1 MNRVAIAFLLASIL
15 SFVTTTYAQ
24 RCGSMEHLHEQM
36 QQDPG
41 LAQRMQDIETQTQ
54 QFIANN
60 TSAGGSRAVI
70 TIPVVVHVVG
80 NATVQNVSDAQI
92 NSQINRLNLDFRKLN
107 TDVSNVPSVWASLVA
122 DYEIEFCLA
131 KRDPSG
137 NTTTGIIR
145 KVTTATS
152 FSTND
157 NVKRTAN
164 GGSDAWPASSYLNL
178 WVCNLSGGVL
188 GYAQFP
194 GGNAS
199 TDGVVITYTGFG
211 TMGTAQ
217 SPYNLGRTATH
228 EIGHWLNLYHIW
240 GDDGSGCN
248 GSDNVGD
255 TPNQGS
261 EHYGCPT
268 FPSVSCSNGP
278 NGDMWMNYMD
288 YTDDRCMYMF
298 TNGQKARSWTLFNP
312 GGSRASLITSLGC
325 QVQNSP
331 PNANFSADVT
341 SSCTGVVKFTDAS
354 TNGATSWSWNFGDG
368 TTSTTQNP
376 THTYTSNGTFTV
388 TLTATNQ
395 YGSDDQIFTNY
406 INISKPTAPSA
417 TDVSRCGSGSFSLTT
432 TSTNPLAW
440 LDSAGNKVSSANPFV
455 TPVLNQTTTYWL
467 QDTVGGIQYHVGKA
481 DNSGGGGYL
490 NSNWALIFNVN
501 TACVLQSVYVYAQS
515 AGNRTFEVRTSTG
528 TVLNTLTVNVPAGGS
543 RVTLNFNL
551 IPGTG
556 FRLGFAS
563 GSNINL
569 YRNNAGAVYPFND
582 AGGYVSIIGN
592 NANNAA
598 NYFYYCY
605 DWILQG
611 AGCVSERKPVTA
623 FISAGLNVASVVT
636 NATCGSGDGSASVN
650 VSGGTGAYTYAWNT
664 GNSNSSIT
672 NLIPGTYTVTV
683 NDANTC
689 SGTATAIVEGAANLT
704 STKAQADATCF
715 GGNDGSASVTVSNG
729 TPNFNYLWSN
739 GNNTTSATN
748 LTAGEYTVTITDGNN
763 CVHVDSF
770 TITQPAEIDIQIT
783 HISPTCHG
791 LSNGS
796 VTLNTTGGN
805 LPYVATWSPNI
816 PNTATVAAGSYNVTV
831 TDAQSCT
838 STASFVIDEPALL
851 TTNVTHTDLSC
862 FGETNGT
869 ANAIPTGGL
878 GNYSYQWCNGDTTHN
893 SSALSAGV
901 CSVTVTDE
909 NGCSVTASV
918 TVQQPQQMVVVTSAT
933 NTTAQVDTVY
943 GGAAPFTYLWNNTLT
958 GPKIFG
964 LSNGTYY
971 VTVTDANGCTSAA
984 SITVVSTSVNKIAEA
999 TIGFELLPNPAKE
1012 RTTLVWQQLFAE
1024 TSYSIK
1030 NMLGQ
1035 VLVNK
1040 PVTGL
1045 QTEID
1050 LSAFASGVYL
1060 VEVKQGEERLVKQV
1074 VVSK

>member
-1 MNRVAIAFLLASIL
+1 MKNFAIAFSLALTL

-24 RCGSMEHLHEQM
+24 RCASMEHLHEQM
-36 QQDPG
+36 LQDPG

-54 QFIANN
+54 QFLANN
-60 TSAGGSRAVI
+60 TTVNGSRAVI

-107 TDVSNVPSVWASLVA
+107 TDVTNVPSVWTSLVA

-131 KRDPSG
+131 RRDPNG
-137 NTTTGIIR
+137 NNTTGIIR

-164 GGSDAWPASSYLNL
+164 GGSDAWPASSYLNI

-194 GGNAS
+194 GGNAT

-217 SPYNLGRTATH
+217 APYNLGRTATH
-228 EIGHWLNLYHIW
+228 EVGHWLNLYHIW
-240 GDDGSGCN
+240 GNDGSSCN
-248 GSDNVGD
+248 GSDQVGD

-261 EHYGCPT
+261 EHYGCPS

-298 TNGQKARSWTLFNP
+298 TNGQKSRSWTLFNA
-312 GGSRASLITSLGC
+312 GGSRASLVTSLGC
-325 QVQNSP
+325 QALNSP

-354 TNGATSWSWNFGDG
+354 TNGATSWNWNFGDG
-368 TTSTTQNP
+368 TTSTLQSP
-376 THTYTSNGTFTV
+376 THIYTANGTYTV

-395 YGSDDQIFTNY
+395 YGSDNQVFTNY
-406 INISKPTAPSA
+406 ININKPAAPSA
-417 TDVSRCGSGSFSLTT
+417 NDVSRCGSGSFSLTT
-432 TSTNPLAW
+432 TSTNPIAW
-440 LDSAGNKVSSANPFV
+440 LDSAGNKVSSSNPFV
-455 TPVLNQTTTYWL
+455 TPVLTQTRTYWL
-467 QDTVGGIQYHVGKA
+467 QDTVGGVQYHVGKV

-501 TACVLQSVYVYAQS
+501 TTCVLQSVYVYAQG
-515 AGNRTFEVRTSTG
+515 AGNRTFEVRNSGG
-528 TVLNTLTVNVPAGGS
+528 TVLQTATVNVPNGGS

-551 IPGTG
+551 TPGTDY
-556 FRLGFAS
+556 RLGFANN
-563 GSNINL
+563 SNINL
-569 YRNNAGAVYPFND
+569 YRNNAGGVYPYTD
-582 AGGYVSIIGN
+582 AGGYVSITGN

-598 NYFYYCY
+598 NYYYYCY

-611 AGCVSERKPVTA
+611 SGCVSERKAVTA
-623 FISAGLNVASVVT
+623 YISAGLTTASSVT
-636 NATCGSGDGSASVN
+636 NATCGSGDGSATVN
-650 VSGGTGAYTYAWNT
+650 VSGGSGGYTYIWSNGGT
-664 GNSNSSIT
+664 GSSIL
-672 NLIPGTYTVTV
+672 NLTPGTYTVTV

-689 SGTATAIVEGAANLT
+689 SGTAAAIVAGAANLT
-704 STKAQADATCF
+704 YSKMQANTTCF
-715 GGNDGSASVTVSNG
+715 GGTDGSAMVMITNG
-729 TPNFNYLWSN
+729 TPNYSYLWSN
-739 GNNTTSATN
+739 GNNTSNASN
-748 LTAGEYTVTITDGNN
+748 LAAGDYTVTITDGNN
-763 CVHVDSF
+763 CLQIDSF
-770 TITQPAEIDIQIT
+770 AITQPAEIDIQIT
-783 HISPTCHG
+783 HISPNCHG
-791 LSNGS
+791 ESNGS
-796 VTLNTTGGN
+796 VTLNTNGGN
-805 LPYVATWSPNI
+805 APYSINWSPVI
-816 PNTATVAAGSYNVTV
+816 PNTSAVAAGTYNVTV
-831 TDAQSCT
+831 TDASSCT
-838 STASFVIDEPALL
+838 STSSFVMDEPALL
-851 TTNVTHTDLSC
+851 ATNVTHTDLSC
-862 FGETNGT
+862 FGGTNGT
-869 ANAIPTGGL
+869 ANAIPSGGL

-893 SSALSAGV
+893 TSGLSAGV
-901 CSVTVTDE
+901 CSITVTDE

-918 TVQQPQQMVVVTSAT
+918 SPQQPQQMVVVTSAT

-943 GGAAPFTYLWNNTLT
+943 GGAGPFTYLWNNTLT

-984 SITVVSTSVNKIAEA
+984 SITVVSTSVNQMAE
-999 TIGFELLPNPAKE
+999 TENGFQLLPNPAKE
-1012 RTTLVWQQLFAE
+1012 RTILMLHQLSPE
-1024 TSYSIK
+1024 ISYSVK
-1030 NMLGQ
+1030 NLLGQ
-1035 VLVNK
+1035 VLMSK
-1040 PVTGL
+1040 PVTAL

-1050 LSAFASGVYL
+1050 LSAFAAGVYL
-1060 VEVKQGEERLVKQV
+1060 VELKKGETRLVKQV

>member
-1 MNRVAIAFLLASIL
+1 MKKIAIAFSLVLTILFTNLLN
-15 SFVTTTYAQ
+15 AQ

-41 LAQRMQDIETQTQ
+41 LAARMQEIETQTA
-54 QFIANN
+54 QFLSNGTN
-60 TSAGGSRAVI
+60 ETGGRAII

-80 NATVQNVSDAQI
+80 NASVQAVSDAQI
-92 NSQINRLNLDFRKLN
+92 QSQINRLNLDFRKLN
-107 TDVSNVPSVWASLVA
+107 TDVTNVPSVWTSLVA

-131 KRDPSG
+131 RRDPSG
-137 NTTTGIIR
+137 NNTTGIIR

-164 GGSDAWPASSYLNL
+164 GGSDAWPAGSYLNL

-217 SPYNLGRTATH
+217 APYNLGRTATH

-240 GDDGSGCN
+240 GDDGSSCN

-261 EHYGCPT
+261 EHYGCPS

-298 TNGQKARSWTLFNP
+298 TNGQKARSLTLFNT
-312 GGSRASLITSLGC
+312 GGSRASLLSSLGC
-325 QVQNSP
+325 QALNSP

-354 TNGATSWSWNFGDG
+354 TNGATSWSWDFGDG
-368 TTSTTQNP
+368 TSSTLQSP
-376 THTYTSNGTFTV
+376 THIYTTNGSYTV

-395 YGSDDQIFTNY
+395 FGSDNQVFTNY
-406 INISKPTAPSA
+406 INISKPAAPA
-417 TDVSRCGSGSFSLTT
+417 ANDVSRCGSGSFSLST

-455 TPVLNQTTTYWL
+455 TPVLTQTRTYWL
-467 QDTVGGIQYHVGKA
+467 QDTVGGVQYHVGKA

-501 TACVLQSVYVYAQS
+501 TACVLQSVYVYAQG
-515 AGNRTFEVRTSTG
+515 AGNRTFEVRTSGG
-528 TVLNTLTVNVPAGGS
+528 TVLQTATVNVPNGGS

-551 IPGTG
+551 TPGTG
-556 FRLGFAS
+556 YRLGFNTN
-563 GSNINL
+563 SNINL
-569 YRNNAGAVYPFND
+569 YRNNAGGVYPYSD
-582 AGGYVSIIGN
+582 AGGYVSITGN

-598 NYFYYCY
+598 SYYYYCY
-605 DWILQG
+605 DWILVG
-611 AGCVSERKPVTA
+611 AGCVSERRAVTA
-623 FISAGLNVASVVT
+623 FISAGLTAVPSVT

-650 VSGGTGAYTYAWNT
+650 VSGGNGAYTYIW
-664 GNSNSSIT
+664 SNGGTSSSIA
-672 NLIPGTYTVTV
+672 NLSPGTYNVTV

-689 SGTATAIVEGAANLT
+689 SGTATAVVAGAANLT
-704 STKAQADATCF
+704 SSKSQTDATCF
-715 GGNDGSASVTVSNG
+715 GGNDGSAFVTVSNG
-729 TPNFNYLWSN
+729 TPNYSYLWSN
-739 GNNTTSATN
+739 GNNTSNAAN
-748 LTAGEYTVTITDGNN
+748 LAAGDYTVTITDGNS

-770 TITQPAEIDIQIT
+770 TITQPDEIDIQIT
-783 HISPTCHG
+783 HISPNCHG
-791 LSNGS
+791 ESNGS
-796 VTLNTTGGN
+796 VTLNTAGGT
-805 LPYVATWSPNI
+805 LPYSINWSPAI
-816 PNTATVAAGSYNVTV
+816 PNPSNLSAGTYDVTV
-831 TDAQSCT
+831 TDGNSCSAT
-838 STASFVIDEPALL
+838 SSFIMDEPALL
-851 TTNVTHTDLSC
+851 TTNTTSTPVSC
-862 FGETNGT
+862 FNGSNGT
-869 ANAIPTGGL
+869 ANAIPSGGL
-878 GNYSYQWCNGDTTHN
+878 GSYSYQWCNGDTTHN
-893 SSALSAGV
+893 TSGLSAGI

-909 NGCSVTASV
+909 NGCSVSASV
-918 TVQQPQQMVVVTSAT
+918 TSQQPPQMVVVTSAT
-933 NTTAQVDTVY
+933 NSTAQVDSVY
-943 GGAAPFTYLWNNTLT
+943 GGAGPFTYVWSNTLT

-964 LSNGTYY
+964 LSNGTYF
-971 VTVTDANGCTSAA
+971 VTVTDANGCTSGG
-984 SITVVSTSVNKIAEA
+984 SITVVNTSLNEIAEA
-999 TIGFELLPNPAKE
+999 GISFDLLPNPAKE
-1012 RTTLVWQQLFAE
+1012 RTTLLLHQLNRE
-1024 TSYSIK
+1024 TSFTVK

-1035 VLVNK
+1035 LLVSK
-1040 PVTGL
+1040 PVNAL

-1050 LSAFASGVYL
+1050 LSSFAPGVYL
-1060 VEVKQGEERLVKQV
+1060 IEVRQGEARLVKQV
-1074 VVSK
+1074 IVGK